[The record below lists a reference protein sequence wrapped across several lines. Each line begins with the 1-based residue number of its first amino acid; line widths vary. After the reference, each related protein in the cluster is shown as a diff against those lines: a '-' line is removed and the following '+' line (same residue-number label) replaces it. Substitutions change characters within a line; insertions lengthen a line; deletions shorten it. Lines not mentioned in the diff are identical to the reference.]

1 MDEKVNHISEYRCK
15 LCNKI
20 YSSPSSLCN
29 HNKKFHNNETKKCQ
43 VLSSNVKQMSS
54 KCQVLSSK
62 IFCDVCNK
70 EFNTRQAKSLHKKK
84 CTFELYNENEIKMK
98 EMELQLKSQE
108 KEILKLKLKL
118 QKSKKADIATVN
130 QLNKL
135 LLERHNKYQ
144 NYINNINNG
153 NIYNNNIVN
162 NFQLVGF

>member
-1 MDEKVNHISEYRCK
+1 M
-15 LCNKI
+15 
-20 YSSPSSLCN
+20 
-29 HNKKFHNNETKKCQ
+29 
-43 VLSSNVKQMSS
+43 SSNVKQM
-54 KCQVLSSK
+54 SSK

-118 QKSKKADIATVN
+118 QKSKKADIATIN

-153 NIYNNNIVN
+153 NIYNN
-162 NFQLVGF
+162 FQLVGFGKEEDIVELLTNKEKNKLWIQDINVWKNL